1 MRGNPPVSF
10 GKGATEKG
18 RVIGTSL
25 VPYFILR
32 GWGAGNSILLPDTV
46 MNDAEWIADLLR
58 HGLLRP
64 SFVPSVQE
72 RELRELTRHQTR
84 LIEERSRVINRL
96 QKVLEDA
103 NIKLAVV
110 ASDLMGKSA
119 RAMLSALLQDE
130 VDPAVLSELALG
142 NVNVKRIVAHAHCVW
157 CLKALHMV
165 K

>member
-1 MRGNPPVSF
+1 VHNSGEQVQDDNLLTERRIGSWSGEQGVKKKWNAFLKTAKSVANRQTMPRVADMRGNPPVSF

-96 QKVLEDA
+96 QKVL
-103 NIKLAVV
+103 
-110 ASDLMGKSA
+110 GT
-119 RAMLSALLQDE
+119 
-130 VDPAVLSELALG
+130 SE
-142 NVNVKRIVAHAHCVW
+142 N
-157 CLKALHMV
+157 
-165 K
+165 

>member
-1 MRGNPPVSF
+1 
-10 GKGATEKG
+10 
-18 RVIGTSL
+18 

-32 GWGAGNSILLPDTV
+32 GWGAGNSILLPDTD

-103 NIKLAVV
+103 NIKL
-110 ASDLMGKSA
+110 
-119 RAMLSALLQDE
+119 
-130 VDPAVLSELALG
+130 P
-142 NVNVKRIVAHAHCVW
+142 
-157 CLKALHMV
+157 
-165 K
+165 